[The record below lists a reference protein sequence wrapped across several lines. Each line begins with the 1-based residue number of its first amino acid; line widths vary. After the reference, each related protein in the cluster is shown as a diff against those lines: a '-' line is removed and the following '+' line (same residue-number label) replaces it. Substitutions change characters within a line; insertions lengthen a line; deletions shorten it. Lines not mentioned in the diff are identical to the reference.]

1 MFSTAVEACGKPGAG
16 SICEERRQEAGI
28 RRQEIRAA
36 AGCSLPPASRRR
48 PPAASLTSGPS
59 PPRIRPLYE
68 AHLPAQQ
75 SATQTHARLPRP
87 DADTGRARRDFG
99 SPAQGAQETHGVN
112 SGPAVS
118 ETFSKDDRLRK
129 RREFEECY
137 ATGVRVSGRHIQ
149 VFLLDDPRGQPTGAP
164 SRPRLGISVS
174 RRVGNAVTRN
184 RVRRRLR
191 EIFRR
196 TRPQLSIGAA
206 RLVINARPSCAAA
219 AFSELLE
226 DYRSAVSRAISRRTR
241 R

>member
-1 MFSTAVEACGKPGAG
+1 M
-16 SICEERRQEAGI
+16 
-28 RRQEIRAA
+28 
-36 AGCSLPPASRRR
+36 
-48 PPAASLTSGPS
+48 
-59 PPRIRPLYE
+59 
-68 AHLPAQQ
+68 
-75 SATQTHARLPRP
+75 
-87 DADTGRARRDFG
+87 
-99 SPAQGAQETHGVN
+99 N

-149 VFLLDDPRGQPTGAP
+149 VFLLDDPRGQPTGDRPTGAP